1 MSLGR
6 CIMPARNK
14 RIRGG
19 AGESITFTFFD
30 IIYGERARARIVK
43 SSATTILFDRFG
55 DDESFRQLIAHGG
68 VLLSYL
74 IGRQAAARVA
84 TVFRNIFR

>member
-1 MSLGR
+1 
-6 CIMPARNK
+6 MPARNK

-30 IIYGERARARIVK
+30 IIYGERA